1 MNETNNLSTL
11 VDKLSELWQNMNNC
25 TNDMQTDSISLLKK
39 YMEIAKNKFNN
50 LDEQIENSKTPNIF
64 VSLFSKFLS
73 LFSKK
78 DISKKLSEETL
89 VESTTEKQQ
98 VIIETKESLISKA
111 NDIKS
116 SMDKNEIDINNKEK
130 NEEKGE
136 I

>member
-1 MNETNNLSTL
+1 MNEPNNLSSF
-11 VDKLSELWQNMNNC
+11 VGKLSELWQNMNNC

-50 LDEQIENSKTPNIF
+50 LDEQIENSKAPNIF

-78 DISKKLSEETL
+78 DISEKLSEETL
-89 VESTTEKQQ
+89 FESTTEKQQ
-98 VIIETKESLISKA
+98 IVIENKESLISKA
-111 NDIKS
+111 NDVKN
-116 SMDKNEIDINNKEK
+116 SMDNKNEININNKEK
-130 NEEKGE
+130 GVE

>member
-1 MNETNNLSTL
+1 MNETNNLSAF

-39 YMEIAKNKFNN
+39 YMEIARNKFNN
-50 LDEQIENSKTPNIF
+50 LDEQIENSKVPNVFI
-64 VSLFSKFLS
+64 SLFSKFLS

-78 DISKKLSEETL
+78 DISEKLSEETL
-89 VESTTEKQQ
+89 FKSTTEKQQ

-111 NDIKS
+111 NDAKS
-116 SMDKNEIDINNKEK
+116 FTDNKNEVNINNKEK
-130 NEEKGE
+130 GVE